1 MSLGAKPVQG
11 RRGGGRDQAR
21 HRLLVLAALLP
32 LAGCAVP
39 ADIDPRIT
47 IANVFG
53 AHLEGRLPP
62 PGLERPFPTLGSLPP
77 RPEPVDRAALT
88 ALSEQLAADRA
99 RAAEPQMAQ
108 PLAPALTRSLA
119 EGPPGAPDL
128 RLPRGA
134 PALAPAVAAPEAPA
148 PTLPPA
154 GPADFLGV
162 PAPPSADLLV
172 PRRP

>member
-1 MSLGAKPVQG
+1 LP
-11 RRGGGRDQAR
+11 
-21 HRLLVLAALLP
+21 LVALLP

-62 PGLERPFPTLGSLPP
+62 PGLDRPFPSLGSLPP
-77 RPEPVDRAALT
+77 RPEPVDRAALA
-88 ALSEQLAADRA
+88 ALSEQLATDRA
-99 RAAEPQMAQ
+99 QAAEPQ
-108 PLAPALTRSLA
+108 APSLTRSLA
-119 EGPPGAPDL
+119 QGPPGAPDL
-128 RLPRGA
+128 RLPRGV
-134 PALAPAVAAPEAPA
+134 PALAPAPAAPEAPGPA
-148 PTLPPA
+148 LAPA

-162 PAPPSADLLV
+162 PAPPSADLLG

>member
-1 MSLGAKPVQG
+1 MCLVAEQRKG
-11 RRGGGRDQAR
+11 RGGSRRDQAR
-21 HRLLVLAALLP
+21 RGLLPLVALLP

-39 ADIDPRIT
+39 ADIDPRVT

-62 PGLERPFPTLGSLPP
+62 PGLDRPFPSLGSLPP
-77 RPEPVDRAALT
+77 RPEPVDRAALA
-88 ALSEQLAADRA
+88 ALSEQLSADRA
-99 RAAEPQMAQ
+99 QAAEPQ
-108 PLAPALTRSLA
+108 APALSRSLA
-119 EGPPGAPDL
+119 QGPPSAPDL

-134 PALAPAVAAPEAPA
+134 PTLAPAAPEAPA
-148 PTLPPA
+148 APPPPA
-154 GPADFLGV
+154 GPADFLGI